1 MANDISE
8 NVRLV
13 RERMERAQSRA
24 GVSGKVQLVAATKMN
39 SAERV
44 ALAIAAGVDACGE
57 NRVQEMTEKLSQG
70 AYVGAPLHFI
80 GHLQKNKVN
89 KVVGNVD
96 LIESVDSPE
105 LLRLISARAK
115 ALGLRQEVLLELSLA
130 GEAAKTG
137 APVDT
142 LPQLLEAAE
151 ALDGIFVRGLMTVP
165 PISTKEGENRPY
177 FAALYKLFVDI
188 GRKKYNNVSMDFLSM
203 GMSGDFEDAILEGAN
218 AVRVGSAIFG
228 NRDYG
233 QASSALPPLPEV

>member
-115 ALGLRQEVLLELSLA
+115 PCRRGGKDRRA
-130 GEAAKTG
+130 GRYSAAAFGGGGGSGRDFCARSYDRSANFHK
-137 APVDT
+137 
-142 LPQLLEAAE
+142 
-151 ALDGIFVRGLMTVP
+151 RGRKP
-165 PISTKEGENRPY
+165 PIFRR
-177 FAALYKLFVDI
+177 FV
-188 GRKKYNNVSMDFLSM
+188 
-203 GMSGDFEDAILEGAN
+203 
-218 AVRVGSAIFG
+218 
-228 NRDYG
+228 
-233 QASSALPPLPEV
+233 